1 MRPSENCWSPQ
12 KKGVQRP
19 FLRYN
24 NVDMHL
30 SGGLMTAKPAKSG
43 GKTMQIP
50 VRLLETPV
58 YEFA

>member
-30 SGGLMTAKPAKSG
+30 SGGLMTAKRTETSNK
-43 GKTMQIP
+43 IYP
-50 VRLLETPV
+50 VSTVWPT
-58 YEFA
+58 